1 MLRLAV
7 PSQREK
13 RAIRDFLRTIKTQR
27 KSPAQMDT
35 TDYLMSDPRNRE
47 LLLKAIEDLKSNP
60 GIFIQRDLIEP

>member
-13 RAIRDFLRTIKTQR
+13 RAIRDFLRTIKTQK

-35 TDYLMSDPRNRE
+35 TDYLLSNPRNRE

>member
-13 RAIRDFLRTIKTQR
+13 RAIRNFLRTIKTPKQ
-27 KSPAQMDT
+27 SPAQMDT
-35 TDYLMSDPRNRE
+35 TDYLMGDPRNRE
-47 LLLKAIEDLKSNP
+47 LLLKAIEDLKNNP